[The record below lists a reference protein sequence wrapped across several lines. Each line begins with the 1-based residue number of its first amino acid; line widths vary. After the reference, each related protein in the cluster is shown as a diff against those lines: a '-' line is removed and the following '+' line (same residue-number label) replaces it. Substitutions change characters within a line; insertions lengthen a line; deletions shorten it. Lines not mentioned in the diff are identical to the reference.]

1 MKWTLI
7 SLAEKYL
14 MKSFITKKTFLG
26 LASVVTMLLIW
37 EVLALYFN
45 SDFILPT
52 PVKTLTTVLRLFTD
66 PGFISI
72 AGTTIARGIIGF
84 IISFIAGLLFGVLAG
99 TSRNFNIFFR
109 PFLVTIRSVPV
120 IAVTLLALIWF
131 NPGSVPVFIA
141 ILTMFPFICTNV
153 TDGIRSVDPDLIA
166 MASFYKVSRRRLL
179 TEVYLPA
186 IVPFIISG
194 ASSAMGIGW
203 RAIIIGEVLSQPRYG
218 IGTIMQAE
226 QTFLNID
233 AVIAWTIIAVLIS
246 YAFEKLIRWYEH
258 RIVIWRDRNDSEN
271 Q

>member
-1 MKWTLI
+1 
-7 SLAEKYL
+7 
-14 MKSFITKKTFLG
+14 
-26 LASVVTMLLIW
+26 
-37 EVLALYFN
+37 
-45 SDFILPT
+45 
-52 PVKTLTTVLRLFTD
+52 
-66 PGFISI
+66 
-72 AGTTIARGIIGF
+72 
-84 IISFIAGLLFGVLAG
+84 
-99 TSRNFNIFFR
+99 
-109 PFLVTIRSVPV
+109 
-120 IAVTLLALIWF
+120 
-131 NPGSVPVFIA
+131 
-141 ILTMFPFICTNV
+141 MFPFICTNV